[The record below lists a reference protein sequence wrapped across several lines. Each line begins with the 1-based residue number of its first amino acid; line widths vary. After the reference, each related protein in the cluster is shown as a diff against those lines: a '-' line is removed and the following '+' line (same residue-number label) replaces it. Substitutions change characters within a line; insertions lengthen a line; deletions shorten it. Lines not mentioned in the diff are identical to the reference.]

1 MRLPILHIQQ
11 SERDDAPPGPEA
23 IDALA
28 RALTD
33 RGVEP
38 VGIVE
43 LLCGAV
49 CSDTEAP
56 RLLVTTGETR
66 LGRLSMLLEGL
77 STRGIPLLVAV
88 DRQSLFEGPQGSLR
102 AADLPVLLGAGGV
115 IAARG
120 ARDKPLVGLAPGG
133 TREELTASR
142 DALSDAAGYPIH
154 WLLPRPNALGK
165 ATDRLVLDE
174 AQRAGFLRCL
184 APRPGRTNTFE
195 AGSVPFELGYH
206 VWGPSDTPK
215 ELARWAAGSLLGR
228 GTTGLKSLLDAPSR
242 IMSRFEDPSHRP
254 TD

>member
-1 MRLPILHIQQ
+1 MRLPILHIQRR
-11 SERDDAPPGPEA
+11 EHDDAPPGSEA
-23 IDALA
+23 IDTFAQALS
-28 RALTD
+28 D
-33 RGVEP
+33 QGVQP

-43 LLCGAV
+43 LLCGTV
-49 CSDTEAP
+49 CSDDDAS

-66 LGRLSMLLEGL
+66 LPRLSMLLEGL
-77 STRGIPLLVAV
+77 STQGIPLLVAV
-88 DRQSLFEGPQGSLR
+88 DRATLFDGRPGSLR

-120 ARDKPLVGLAPGG
+120 TRTRPLVGLGPGD

-142 DALSDAAGYPIH
+142 DALSEAAGYPIH

-165 ATDRLVLDE
+165 ATDRLVVDE
-174 AQRAGFLRCL
+174 ADRAGFRHCL
-184 APRPGRTNTFE
+184 APTPGRTNAFE

-228 GTTGLKSLLDAPSR
+228 GTTGVRSLLDAPSR
-242 IMSRFEDPSHRP
+242 IMSRFDDPSHRP